1 MSYVGIRSFNLGDMN
16 GSQKSKNI
24 LKVYAELYVN
34 VLMLCCFSGERFHSF
49 HKILRGLYNPKKVT
63 KQNKNPCPTITRQ
76 FSSCYL

>member
-1 MSYVGIRSFNLGDMN
+1 MSFIGIGSFNLGDMN

-24 LKVYAELYVN
+24 LKAYAELYVN
-34 VLMLCCFSGERFHSF
+34 ALMYVVFLEKDSTAFTRFSEGSN
-49 HKILRGLYNPKKVT
+49 NPKKIT

>member
-34 VLMLCCFSGERFHSF
+34 ALMYVVFLKKDSTAFTRFSEGS
-49 HKILRGLYNPKKVT
+49 
-63 KQNKNPCPTITRQ
+63 ITQKR
-76 FSSCYL
+76 